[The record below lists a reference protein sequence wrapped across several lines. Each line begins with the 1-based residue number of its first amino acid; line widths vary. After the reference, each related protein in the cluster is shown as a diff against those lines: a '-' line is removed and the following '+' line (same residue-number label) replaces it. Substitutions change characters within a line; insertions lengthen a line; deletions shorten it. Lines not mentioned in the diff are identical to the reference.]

1 MTRYSRVVIV
11 GGGTAGWMAAAA
23 LAKSLGY
30 ELQITLIESDAI
42 GTVGVGEATIPPI
55 KNFQLLLE
63 IDESEFMRAVNG
75 TFKLGIEFA
84 NWGRL
89 GESYFHPFGA
99 FGVDAWMAQF
109 HHFWLRARREG
120 DDTDIGEYSLETCMA
135 RAARFTTTAERDPVY
150 AYHFDAAL
158 YAKMLREFSE
168 QLGVKRIEGK
178 VVDVATHPESGFIES
193 VTLEDGKQIEGDL
206 FVDCSGFR
214 GLLIEQT
221 LETGWEDWSQ
231 WLRND
236 RAVAV
241 QTETV
246 AAPPPF
252 TLATARSSG
261 WQWKIPLQ
269 NRVGNGL
276 VFSSAYMSEDEAGK
290 LLFDNLDGK
299 PITDARTIRFR
310 TGRRLK
316 QWNKNCVALGLASGF
331 LEPLESTSIHLI
343 QNSIIRLIKL
353 FPREEIRQE
362 EIDQYNHDAKWEL
375 EFIRDFIILHYHATH
390 RTDSQYWKDCRE
402 MGVPDTLAH
411 RLRLFESSGRVFREL
426 GELFAETSWIAVM
439 LGQGVIPRDYH
450 PYADKATG
458 KQLQDYLRGIRS
470 SIQQAVSQQ
479 PSHPEFIAG
488 YCSRS
493 GA

>member
-1 MTRYSRVVIV
+1 MIRCSRVVIV
-11 GGGTAGWMAAAA
+11 GGGTAGWMAASA

-30 ELQITLIESDAI
+30 ELQITLIESDEI

-99 FGVDAWMAQF
+99 YGVDAWMAQF
-109 HHFWLRARREG
+109 HHFWLRARQEG
-120 DDTDIGEYSLETCMA
+120 DDTDIGEYSLETRMA
-135 RAARFTTTAERDPVY
+135 RAATFSTKAERDPVY

-158 YAKMLREFSE
+158 YAKLLRQFSE
-168 QLGVKRIEGK
+168 NLGVKRVEGK
-178 VVDVATHPESGFIES
+178 VVEVNQHPESGFIKS
-193 VTLEDGKQIEGDL
+193 VTLEDGQRVEGDL
-206 FVDCSGFR
+206 FIDCSGFR

-221 LETGWEDWSQ
+221 LNTGWEDWSH

-241 QTETV
+241 QTESV
-246 AAPPPF
+246 APPPPF
-252 TLATARSSG
+252 TLATARSCG

-276 VFSSAYMSEDEAGK
+276 VFSSSYMSEDEACK
-290 LLFDNLDGK
+290 LLLDNLDGK
-299 PITDARTIRFR
+299 PITDPRTIRFR

-316 QWNKNCVALGLASGF
+316 QWNRNCVALGLSSGF

-343 QNSIIRLIKL
+343 QNNIIRLIKL
-353 FPREEIRQE
+353 FPREDIRQE
-362 EIDQYNHDAKWEL
+362 EIDQYNHDAKSEID
-375 EFIRDFIILHYHATH
+375 FIRDFIILHYHATR
-390 RTDSQYWKDCRE
+390 RTDSQYWKDCRD
-402 MGVPDTLAH
+402 MAVPDSLAH
-411 RLRLFESSGRVFREL
+411 RLRLFKSSGKVFREL
-426 GELFAETSWIAVM
+426 GELFSETSWIAVM
-439 LGQGVIPRDYH
+439 LGQGVIPDDYH

-458 KQLQDYLRGIRS
+458 KQLRKFLRDIQS
-470 SIQQAVSQQ
+470 SIQEEVSQQ
-479 PSHPEFIAG
+479 PSHRDFIENF
-488 YCSRS
+488 CSVKAS
-493 GA
+493 